1 MLSTLSCPTHSGSTA
16 LRAGHPPATPQF
28 AGAAYLGTARRT
40 AAGAAP
46 VAAGQ
51 GNPAAG
57 TAGTSGLGTE
67 NSVGWELVPELCNK
81 DQMHNILAVCRNNMY
96 KSQILVSE
104 PCHSEDRTN
113 SPNLMWGLLF
123 QGMPRAIYLN

>member
-1 MLSTLSCPTHSGSTA
+1 MLSTLSWPTHSGPTTQGA
-16 LRAGHPPATPQF
+16 RHQCRHPPATPQF
-28 AGAAYLGTARRT
+28 AGAAYLDTARCT

-67 NSVGWELVPELCNK
+67 NSVGWELEPELYNK
-81 DQMHNILAVCRNNMY
+81 D
-96 KSQILVSE
+96 
-104 PCHSEDRTN
+104 
-113 SPNLMWGLLF
+113 
-123 QGMPRAIYLN
+123 

>member
-1 MLSTLSCPTHSGSTA
+1 MFEILSTLSCPIHSGSTA
-16 LRAGHPPATPQF
+16 QRPGHQWRHPPATPQF

-51 GNPAAG
+51 GNLAAG

-67 NSVGWELVPELCNK
+67 NSVG
-81 DQMHNILAVCRNNMY
+81 
-96 KSQILVSE
+96 
-104 PCHSEDRTN
+104 
-113 SPNLMWGLLF
+113 
-123 QGMPRAIYLN
+123 